1 MNKKTLKYIKN
12 DMWEVLYNKK
22 YVQAGLKAELKE
34 LEADRKRVLAGYAKS
49 EDKLF
54 RTVSSIMVNER
65 YDRLR
70 VETIQNQIAGWHSDQ
85 SYYLIYQDRSE
96 VCITAEDILNG
107 EKFPSMSNIVYAE
120 LQSADEHIDT
130 ERGELNWYSEEVL
143 EACDYNYE
151 VEDNRKWQYEAAIQ
165 FKFDT
170 VWSRRY
176 KKKNPDFIPLNI

>member
-107 EKFPSMSNIVYAE
+107 EKFPSMCMLNCRVLMNI
-120 LQSADEHIDT
+120 LTQ
-130 ERGELNWYSEEVL
+130 REENSTGTPKKCWRL
-143 EACDYNYE
+143 
-151 VEDNRKWQYEAAIQ
+151 AI
-165 FKFDT
+165 T
-170 VWSRRY
+170 IMR
-176 KKKNPDFIPLNI
+176 